1 MRSGFGIPEP
11 LMSTA
16 LALWRLLDHRQRWR
30 LVGLQLLSIVMAIFT
45 VGGIA
50 SVVPFFTALA
60 NPDIVQHNAILHGI
74 FQRFH
79 FSSETSFLIALGV
92 AFAGMV
98 LLSNVV
104 NLFGQ
109 LAINRFAYQVG
120 DTLYVRLLHG
130 YLLRDYSFH
139 LRNNSSV
146 LATKVLHE
154 TARVTSG
161 LLHQGLLLVT
171 NVVTVLCVVAS
182 IVLLN
187 APVAVAVFVGLGL
200 IYAVI
205 YASSRG
211 QLLRYGEAA
220 GRHGAERVA
229 TVNESL
235 GAIKEILLMQGHELF
250 VQRFARQCRA
260 YSRALVSIF
269 AVSQSPRY
277 ILECVTVICL
287 VGVAL
292 YFRSRAGAAGPWVAQ
307 LSFVGFAAYRLLP
320 LLHQAFTSA
329 VKIRADHPAFV
340 SINADMPRFPPEE
353 TPAPSGT
360 EQEMWHGRPRKEIC
374 LREVCFHYA
383 ANGPAALSNV
393 SLVIPAGSVIGF
405 IGCNGSGKT
414 TLLDLVCGL
423 LAPQSGCIEVDGV
436 TLDTTNWNA
445 WRSTIAYVPQQA
457 FLLDATFAE
466 NIALGIPAEQI
477 DIARVETAVRQAC
490 LEECVA
496 AFPSGLQER
505 LGERG
510 SRLSGGQRQR
520 LAIARALYRDASLLI
535 MDEATSALDMDAETE
550 IVEMLNTLR
559 GGRTILVVAHR
570 IQSLRYCDLIFELEG
585 GRIVRDGT
593 YGQVL
598 ASPSALA

>member
-1 MRSGFGIPEP
+1 
-11 LMSTA
+11 MSTV

-30 LVGLQLLSIVMAIFT
+30 LVGLQMLSVLMALCT

-60 NPDIVQHNAILHGI
+60 NPDLIRHNAVLQGI
-74 FQRFH
+74 FRRLE
-79 FSSETSFLIALGV
+79 FSSETSFLVALGV

-120 DTLYVRLLHG
+120 DTLYVRLFQG
-130 YLLRDYSFH
+130 YLLRDYAFH
-139 LRNNSSV
+139 LRNSSSV

-161 LLHQGLLLVT
+161 LLQQGLLLVA
-171 NVVTVLCVVAS
+171 NAVTVLCVLAS

-187 APVAVAVFVGLGL
+187 APVAVAVFAGLG
-200 IYAVI
+200 VI
-205 YASSRG
+205 YALIYSFARG
-211 QLLRYGEAA
+211 QLLRNGEAA
-220 GRHGAERVA
+220 GRYGAERVT

-235 GAIKEILLMQGHELF
+235 GAIKEILLMQGRELF
-250 VQRFARQCRA
+250 VQRFARQCKA
-260 YSRALVSIF
+260 YSRALFSIF

-287 VGVAL
+287 VGAAL

-320 LLHQAFTSA
+320 LLHQAFTSV

-340 SINADMPRFPPEE
+340 SINLDMPRLPPEQA
-353 TPAPSGT
+353 PAPSET
-360 EQEMWHGRPRKEIC
+360 ERATWHGRPRKEIS
-374 LREVCFHYA
+374 LHEVCFRYA
-383 ANGPAALSNV
+383 ADAPAALLNV
-393 SLVIPAGSVIGF
+393 SLVIPAGSVVGF
-405 IGCNGSGKT
+405 IGRNGSGKT
-414 TLLDLVCGL
+414 TLLDLVSGL
-423 LAPQSGCIEVDGV
+423 LAPQSGRIEVDGV
-436 TLDTTNWNA
+436 TLADTNWNA

-457 FLLDATFAE
+457 FLLDATFAQ
-466 NIALGIPAEQI
+466 NIALGIPTEQI
-477 DIARVETAVRQAC
+477 DIERVQMAVRRAC

-496 AFPSGLQER
+496 AFPGGLQER

-520 LAIARALYRDASLLI
+520 LAIARALYRDASVLI
-535 MDEATSALDMDAETE
+535 MDEATSALDVAAESE

-559 GGRTILVVAHR
+559 GERTILVVAHR
-570 IQSLRYCDLIFELEG
+570 TQSLRYCDLIFEMEG
-585 GRIVRDGT
+585 GRIVRNGT
-593 YGQVL
+593 YGQILATATVL
-598 ASPSALA
+598 A

>member
-1 MRSGFGIPEP
+1 
-11 LMSTA
+11 MSTA

-30 LVGLQLLSIVMAIFT
+30 LVGLQLLSIVMAICT

-50 SVVPFFTALA
+50 SIVPFFTALA
-60 NPDIVQHNAILHGI
+60 NPDIVRHNAILQGI
-74 FQRFH
+74 FQRFQ
-79 FSSETSFLIALGV
+79 FSSDTSFLIALGV

-120 DTLYVRLLHG
+120 DTLYVRLFHG
-130 YLLRDYSFH
+130 YLLRDYAFH
-139 LRNNSSV
+139 LHNTSSV

-161 LLHQGLLLVT
+161 LLQQGLLLVT

-187 APVAVAVFVGLGL
+187 APVAVFVFSGLGV

-205 YASSRG
+205 YAFARG
-211 QLLRYGEAA
+211 QLLRNGEAA

-229 TVNESL
+229 TVNESF
-235 GAIKEILLMQGHELF
+235 GAIKEILLMQGRELF

-260 YSRALVSIF
+260 YSRALFSIF
-269 AVSQSPRY
+269 AISQSPRY

-292 YFRSRAGAAGPWVAQ
+292 YFRSRTGAAGPWVAQ

-320 LLHQAFTSA
+320 LLHQAFTSV

-340 SINADMPRFPPEE
+340 SIHVDMPRFPPEE
-353 TPAPSGT
+353 TPAPSEA
-360 EQEMWHGRPRKEIC
+360 EQEMWHGRPRKEIG
-374 LREVCFHYA
+374 LHEVCFHYS

-393 SLVIPAGSVIGF
+393 SLVIPAGAVIGF
-405 IGCNGSGKT
+405 IGRNGSGKT
-414 TLLDLVCGL
+414 TLLDLVSGL

-436 TLDTTNWNA
+436 TLDATNWNA
-445 WRSTIAYVPQQA
+445 WRATIAYVPQQA

-466 NIALGIPAEQI
+466 NIALGVPVEQI

-490 LEECVA
+490 LEQCVA
-496 AFPSGLQER
+496 AFPGGLQER

-520 LAIARALYRDASLLI
+520 LAIARALYRDASVLI
-535 MDEATSALDMDAETE
+535 MDEATSALDMAAETE

-570 IQSLRYCDLIFELEG
+570 IQSLRYCDLIFELED
-585 GRIVRDGT
+585 GRIVREGT
-593 YGQVL
+593 YGQIL
-598 ASPSALA
+598 ATPRALA

>member
-1 MRSGFGIPEP
+1 
-11 LMSTA
+11 MSTV

-30 LVGLQLLSIVMAIFT
+30 LVGLQLLSVVMAICT
-45 VGGIA
+45 VVGIT

-60 NPDIVQHNAILHGI
+60 NPDIIRRNVILQGI
-74 FQRFH
+74 FRHLQFG
-79 FSSETSFLIALGV
+79 SETSFLIALGV

-120 DTLYVRLLHG
+120 DTLYIRLFHG
-130 YLLRDYSFH
+130 YLLRDYAFH

-161 LLHQGLLLVT
+161 LLQQGLLLVT
-171 NVVTVLCVVAS
+171 NTVTILCVIAS
-182 IVLLN
+182 IVLFN
-187 APVAVAVFVGLGL
+187 APVAVGVFAGLGV

-205 YASSRG
+205 YAFARG
-211 QLLRYGEAA
+211 QLLRNGEAA
-220 GRHGAERVA
+220 GRYGAERVA

-235 GAIKEILLMQGHELF
+235 GAIKEILLMQGRELF

-260 YSRALVSIF
+260 YSRALFSIF

-320 LLHQAFTSA
+320 LLHQAFTSV

-340 SINADMPRFPPEE
+340 SINVDMPRVPPEE
-353 TPAPSGT
+353 TPAPSET
-360 EQEMWHGRPRKEIC
+360 ERAIWRGRPHKEINV
-374 LREVCFHYA
+374 REVCFHYA
-383 ANGPAALSNV
+383 TERPAAILNV
-393 SLVIPAGSVIGF
+393 SLVIPAGSVVGF
-405 IGCNGSGKT
+405 IGRNGSGKT
-414 TLLDLVCGL
+414 TLLDLICGL
-423 LAPQSGCIEVDGV
+423 LAPQSGCIEIDGT
-436 TLDTTNWNA
+436 TLDDTNWNA

-466 NIALGIPAEQI
+466 NIALGVPTEKI
-477 DIARVETAVRQAC
+477 DIERVETAVRQAC

-496 AFPSGLQER
+496 AFPDRLQER

-520 LAIARALYRDASLLI
+520 LAIARALYRDASVLI
-535 MDEATSALDMDAETE
+535 MDEATSALDIAAEAE

-559 GGRTILVVAHR
+559 SDRTILVVAHR
-570 IQSLRYCDLIFELEG
+570 TQSLRYCDLIFELEG
-585 GRIVRDGT
+585 GRIVRSGT
-593 YGQVL
+593 YGQIL
-598 ASPSALA
+598 ASARALV